1 MHNNPRL
8 SSMPDATLDPIAR
21 TFDLRHPF
29 TTFTQRC
36 GAANVS
42 PMMDHAHDLASVR
55 DATERL
61 LTAVAELDNASV
73 AEPSRLPRWTRGHVL
88 AHLSRN
94 ADALVNVLQGRP
106 MYASP
111 EARDGDIERDA
122 PRPLDVQLADL
133 RDSAARFQEAGA
145 VPADWSRTVELRGG
159 VTDSASRVPFRR
171 WIELELHHVDLG
183 IGYELEDLP
192 EEFTQ
197 RETEFLTERFTGHP
211 DVPPTHLTD
220 GTRAWSTG
228 RRETST
234 PEITVTGSAPELL
247 GWLCGRRDGSGLT
260 VTAGPLPVLPPL

>member
-1 MHNNPRL
+1 
-8 SSMPDATLDPIAR
+8 
-21 TFDLRHPF
+21 
-29 TTFTQRC
+29 
-36 GAANVS
+36 
-42 PMMDHAHDLASVR
+42 MMDHAHDLASVR